1 MTLKL
6 VTNNTVSFEV
16 LQRDD
21 MRELYI
27 KEKDCLDIGRD
38 QLVYISNKNNY
49 DLLRFA
55 GHNIDVIDLAY
66 PQQWRD
72 NNHLIDAR
80 FKRGDYAFWSY
91 EEDRIFGGPVWF
103 KDVLDKVTTIIHNKV
118 GSGDYEIEN

>member
-1 MTLKL
+1 MSLKL
-6 VTNNTVSFEV
+6 VTNNNTSFEV

-21 MRELYI
+21 IRELCI
-27 KEKDCLDIGRD
+27 REEECIDVGHD

-55 GHNIDVIDLAY
+55 GYNTDVIDLAY

-91 EEDRIFGGPVWF
+91 EEDRIFGRPVWF

>member
-6 VTNNTVSFEV
+6 VTNNNTSFEV

-49 DLLRFA
+49 DILRFA
-55 GHNIDVIDLAY
+55 GHNTDVIDMAY
-66 PQQWRD
+66 PQGWRD
-72 NNHLIDAR
+72 NDPRIDAR

-91 EEDRIFGGPVWF
+91 EEDHIFGGPLWF
-103 KDVLDKVTTIIHNKV
+103 KDVLDRVITIIYNKIEA
-118 GSGDYEIEN
+118 GDYEKEE